1 MTLKQFF
8 KRELSALSMTGKE
21 RAFVITLVI
30 MLSMLVGFIIIK
42 VRNTPEEIWLEIPPA
57 EEVAKLLEEEKKIEN
72 TEEPPIT
79 NNSPVT
85 TQAYNQADKRIQH
98 TEALKSLEELL
109 AEQKAQQAQTSEA
122 PPIEEGIGASK
133 AKVEPYKVND
143 GMSFKELEKYKPLA
157 SDQKRANKRT
167 LISYYLSDREA
178 IAELPNPIY
187 TCEESGKVVINITVD
202 GQGYVTEASYNKSA
216 SSTTNGC
223 LIDNAIHYAR
233 KARFDRSNKNKQ
245 VGTITYLFQ

>member
-109 AEQKAQQAQTSEA
+109 AEQKAQQAQKEPTSA
-122 PPIEEGIGASK
+122 P
-133 AKVEPYKVND
+133 
-143 GMSFKELEKYKPLA
+143 
-157 SDQKRANKRT
+157 
-167 LISYYLSDREA
+167 
-178 IAELPNPIY
+178 
-187 TCEESGKVVINITVD
+187 
-202 GQGYVTEASYNKSA
+202 
-216 SSTTNGC
+216 
-223 LIDNAIHYAR
+223 
-233 KARFDRSNKNKQ
+233 
-245 VGTITYLFQ
+245 